1 MRQTVRPNQTECTG
15 CGACASICPKGAIT
29 MQPDAE
35 GFRYP
40 AVDPALCISC
50 DLCEKRCPVGAA
62 HEPHSVQAFG
72 AQHRDAQIRAESS
85 SGGVFTAL
93 ARQMIAQGG
102 GMIVNITSMSA
113 YVSSVNRGEYCVSKA
128 GLSMMTSLFAVRL
141 AEYGIPVYE
150 IRPGIIRTDMTAK
163 VSEKYDKLI
172 SEGITP
178 IRRWGTPADIA
189 QAVYMLSQGL
199 LPFSTGEVINV
210 DGGFHLQRL

>member
-1 MRQTVRPNQTECTG
+1 MRQTVRLNQTECTG

-72 AQHRDAQIRAESS
+72 AQHRDAAVRGASS

-93 ARQMIAQGG
+93 ARRMVSQGG
-102 GMIVNITSMSA
+102 VVFGAAFDDRLHVEHIGAMDESELAGM
-113 YVSSVNRGEYCVSKA
+113 RGSK
-128 GLSMMTSLFAVRL
+128 
-141 AEYGIPVYE
+141 
-150 IRPGIIRTDMTAK
+150 
-163 VSEKYDKLI
+163 
-172 SEGITP
+172 
-178 IRRWGTPADIA
+178 
-189 QAVYMLSQGL
+189 
-199 LPFSTGEVINV
+199 
-210 DGGFHLQRL
+210 